1 MIFFPPLIIYNYLQ
15 HFPVT
20 QKDMNAPTSKVY
32 TTWDWTHQPTA
43 LEHWGKND
51 IALPSV
57 NNQLDWDTVT
67 QHENAFLLQDT
78 A

>member
-1 MIFFPPLIIYNYLQ
+1 
-15 HFPVT
+15 
-20 QKDMNAPTSKVY
+20 MNAPTSNVY
-32 TTWDWTHQPTA
+32 TAWDWTHQPKA